1 MMEDKV
7 TDSSKAYSDK
17 LIVNSKINSARKE
30 GRLKGII
37 TTSVISLILLVGLG
51 ILTCYL
57 HKRDH
62 NAQVALFRN
71 QEAAFTQKLTERDSM
86 LNDWLVTFDEIEK
99 NLRMI
104 REKEKIITVNSAGS
118 EISKS
123 KREQILEDIRS
134 INSLLEENKNK
145 ITRLNAQLKKSG
157 NTIAGLQTRVNEL
170 EANIAKQETEITLL
184 KASLD
189 NKDFEI
195 GQLNS
200 KVVALNDTLTMKD
213 EVIGEQTYKLNQAFI
228 ISGTFRDLKDKG
240 LLSKEGGF
248 LGIGRKESLAN
259 SFADSI
265 FTEIDITQI
274 TTIPVNS
281 RKVKLVTE
289 HPANS
294 YELIKE
300 SENQIAS
307 LAIVDPAEFWKVSK
321 YAVVE
326 IIK

>member
-1 MMEDKV
+1 MENKIID
-7 TDSSKAYSDK
+7 DSKAHSDN
-17 LIVNSKINSARKE
+17 LVVNSKLNRARKE
-30 GRLKGII
+30 GKVKGILA
-37 TTSVISLILLVGLG
+37 TSVISLILIAGLG
-51 ILTCYL
+51 VLAYHL

-62 NAQVALFRN
+62 NAQAALFRD
-71 QEAAFTQKLTERDSM
+71 QEVAFTQKLTERDSM

-123 KREQILEDIRS
+123 KRDQILEDIRS

-145 ITRLNAQLKKSG
+145 IARLNSQLKKSG
-157 NTIAGLQTRVNEL
+157 NTIAGLQSRVNEL
-170 EANIAKQETEITLL
+170 EASVMKQETEITLL

-200 KVVALNDTLTMKD
+200 KVVALNDTLTMR
-213 EVIGEQTYKLNQAFI
+213 EEIIGEQIYKLNQAFMV
-228 ISGTFRDLKDKG
+228 SGTFRDLKEKG

-248 LGIGRKESLAN
+248 LGIGRKESLADN
-259 SFADSI
+259 FADSI

-300 SENQIAS
+300 SEDQIAS
-307 LAIVDPAEFWKVSK
+307 IAIVDPEEFWKVSK

>member
-1 MMEDKV
+1 MEIKIID
-7 TDSSKAYSDK
+7 DSKAHSDN
-17 LIVNSKINSARKE
+17 LVVNSKLNRVRKE
-30 GRLKGII
+30 GKVKGILA
-37 TTSVISLILLVGLG
+37 TSVISLILIAGLG
-51 ILTCYL
+51 VLAYHL

-62 NAQVALFRN
+62 NAQAALFRD
-71 QEAAFTQKLTERDSM
+71 QEVAFTQKLTERDSM

-123 KREQILEDIRS
+123 KRDQILEDIRS

-145 ITRLNAQLKKSG
+145 IARLNSQLKKSG
-157 NTIAGLQTRVNEL
+157 NTIAGLQSRVNEL
-170 EANIAKQETEITLL
+170 EASVMKQETEITLL

-200 KVVALNDTLTMKD
+200 KVVALNDTLTMR
-213 EVIGEQTYKLNQAFI
+213 EEIIGEQIYKLNQAFMV
-228 ISGTFRDLKDKG
+228 SGTFRDLKEKG

-248 LGIGRKESLAN
+248 LGIGRKESLADN
-259 SFADSI
+259 FADSI

-300 SENQIAS
+300 SEDQIAS
-307 LAIVDPAEFWKVSK
+307 IAIVDPEEFWKVSK